1 MPSAVSPD
9 RRLHAAL
16 RPGTLQR
23 QAAKRKGQPMIVIDV
38 RDMTPEQW
46 RLGVETRMLVSASNG
61 AAQLCVFEQWI
72 APGAGAPTHSHPV
85 EEVLTVREGE
95 AEMWMGEQRLTVYS
109 GQSLIVPADRM
120 HGFRNSGTVTLH
132 IHAVLA
138 APFFEANVEGE
149 TETVRRWK
157 KM

>member
-1 MPSAVSPD
+1 
-9 RRLHAAL
+9 
-16 RPGTLQR
+16 
-23 QAAKRKGQPMIVIDV
+23 MIVIDV

-46 RLGVETRMLVSASNG
+46 RLGVETRMLVSAGNG

-109 GQSLIVPADRM
+109 SSAARAGPHARLCTRRSDAA
-120 HGFRNSGTVTLH
+120 
-132 IHAVLA
+132 IHAVWP
-138 APFFEANVEGE
+138 PFSSRIEGY
-149 TETVRRWK
+149 TETVQVERH
-157 KM
+157 

>member
-1 MPSAVSPD
+1 
-9 RRLHAAL
+9 
-16 RPGTLQR
+16 
-23 QAAKRKGQPMIVIDV
+23 MIVIDV

-46 RLGVETRMLVSASNG
+46 RLGVETRMLVSAGNG

-95 AEMWMGEQRLTVYS
+95 AEMWMDDRRMIVTA
-109 GQSLIVPADRM
+109 GQALIVPAGRL
-120 HGFRNSGTVTLH
+120 HGFRNSGTTTLH

-138 APFFEANVEGE
+138 APVFEQTLEGASE
-149 TETVRRWK
+149 VVRRWVAP
-157 KM
+157 

>member
-1 MPSAVSPD
+1 MPPAVSPI

-16 RPGTLQR
+16 RPGH
-23 QAAKRKGQPMIVIDV
+23 AAKTSGKRKGQPMIVIDV
-38 RDMTPEQW
+38 RDMTPEPW

-72 APGAGAPTHSHPV
+72 APGAG
-85 EEVLTVREGE
+85 
-95 AEMWMGEQRLTVYS
+95 
-109 GQSLIVPADRM
+109 M

-149 TETVRRWK
+149 TETVKRWK
-157 KM
+157 ST